1 MRISASTSAPLL
13 PKLSLLSGE
22 QGGRGEVSKGDTSHT
37 PRAQGG
43 TVAPRHFSVPSPS
56 SSQWGRAVRRDH
68 QTPRIAEDVSS
79 EDGGAGAGTGAGSE
93 SVGATDTS
101 CSGSEFSYS
110 EVMYPKAA
118 VKTLDGFLLSPRDHM
133 EVEKKRKLSKVC
145 ALVSCLRSHCM
156 LTFPMCV
163 CIYIY
168 IYCVCVCVCVCV

>member
-1 MRISASTSAPLL
+1 LRISASTSAPLL

-22 QGGRGEVSKGDTSHT
+22 QGGRGEDSKSDTSHT

-43 TVAPRHFSVPSPS
+43 PGAPRHLPSPS

-68 QTPRIAEDVSS
+68 QTPAIAEDVSS
-79 EDGGAGAGTGAGSE
+79 EEGGVGAGTGAGSE
-93 SVGATDTS
+93 SVGAGDTS

-133 EVEKKRKLSKVC
+133 EVV
-145 ALVSCLRSHCM
+145 
-156 LTFPMCV
+156 
-163 CIYIY
+163 IN
-168 IYCVCVCVCVCV
+168 